1 MKEQEQAKYQMPPGR
16 CFHTSYSEAFKRK
29 VVMEV
34 ENGILTKDQAKYRY
48 GIRGNSKVLDW
59 CRVMPKTTEEEARS
73 QLERRVQE
81 LEKALEEATTKVE
94 VYEALLAVAKE
105 KTGIDIKKNFGTLP
119 SGASEGDPPGPQQ
132 GKP

>member
-1 MKEQEQAKYQMPPGR
+1 
-16 CFHTSYSEAFKRK
+16 
-29 VVMEV
+29 
-34 ENGILTKDQAKYRY
+34 
-48 GIRGNSKVLDW
+48 
-59 CRVMPKTTEEEARS
+59 MPKTTQEEARS
-73 QLERRVQE
+73 QLERRVRE

-119 SGASEGDPPGPQQ
+119 SGGSESNPPGQQQ